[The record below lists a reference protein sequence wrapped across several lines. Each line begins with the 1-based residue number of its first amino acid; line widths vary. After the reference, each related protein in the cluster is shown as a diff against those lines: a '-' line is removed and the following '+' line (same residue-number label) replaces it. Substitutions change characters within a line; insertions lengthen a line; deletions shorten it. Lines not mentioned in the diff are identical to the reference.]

1 MPSFKDLS
9 TELQAKVRTL
19 EAIAEKD
26 KDEAR
31 AHEYYRELKKSKEIC
46 GALSNSGEICINKPH
61 YKENG
66 TTNGRCIWHGGKST
80 GAKTKEGKKKAL
92 DNLRGKS
99 PVHGLYTKDFLS
111 TLTDDEIAF
120 MHWLEEGV
128 KAHYE
133 VSTPLEETAL
143 QMLIMEALRHFRMV
157 NTRFEKESKHTSEF
171 LTKFLR
177 IIETQGWKRKEDNKT
192 KGVSAEVMLK
202 LINELDEPTKSSNEP
217 PKIKRI
223 K

>member
-31 AHEYYRELKKSKEIC
+31 AHEYYRELKKNKEIC
-46 GALSNSGEICINKPH
+46 GALSNSGKICINKPH

-157 NTRFEKESKHTSEF
+157 NTRFEKESN
-171 LTKFLR
+171 
-177 IIETQGWKRKEDNKT
+177 TQASFSLNSCEL
-192 KGVSAEVMLK
+192 LK
-202 LINELDEPTKSSNEP
+202 LKAGNVKKMTRQKELVQ
-217 PKIKRI
+217 RLC
-223 K
+223 